1 MAQLRATVGDE
12 TKFQNWFA
20 GHYKNK
26 KTGNTYDP
34 DDDVDYDW
42 RGAYQGG
49 AQPDAGGNW
58 PQQYRRRMKST
69 R

>member
-12 TKFQNWFA
+12 MKFQNWFS

-26 KTGNTYDP
+26 KTGKTYDP
-34 DDDVDYDW
+34 DEDFSYDW

-49 AQPDAGGNW
+49 AQPDGSGKW
-58 PQQYRRRMKST
+58 PDAYKRGK
-69 R
+69 